1 MTGLLRA
8 LPVSGIRSKQPWFV
22 MSAAKYSTH
31 INSANPFVSHYY
43 SFEADGHH
51 QHPIAIPDGCV
62 DLLFDCDQNEPI
74 AQVCGTA
81 LQAKEIQFERGHRY
95 FGVRFLP
102 GYIPDFL
109 DVSAKE
115 IIDNQIDFLDIMPR
129 AKPIFEQVVEQTD
142 FAKQVAIVSQ
152 FLHAKTASRLSPLT
166 RQLVGKICQQQ
177 GNIQVQQL
185 ERYSGYCSR
194 TIQRQ
199 FLAETGQTPKAFC
212 RAIRCQSAV
221 YNINHSPQLA
231 FSDLA
236 SELGFSDQSH
246 FLREFKKL
254 VSTTPL
260 EYQHRVQHKTYL
272 ERIHCY

>member
-1 MTGLLRA
+1 MTAPLRA
-8 LPVSGIRSKQPWFV
+8 IPVSGIRSKQPWFV
-22 MSAAKYSTH
+22 LSAANYSTL
-31 INSANPFVSHYY
+31 INSANPMVSHYY
-43 SFEADGHH
+43 SFEADG
-51 QHPIAIPDGCV
+51 QRQQPIAIPDGCV
-62 DLLFDCDQNEPI
+62 DLLFDCDQSQPI

-81 LQAKEIQFERGHRY
+81 LQAKAIDFEPGHRY
-95 FGVRFLP
+95 FGVRFQP

-115 IIDNQIDFLDIMPR
+115 IIDNQIDFLDITPKAR
-129 AKPIFEQVVEQTD
+129 PIFEQVVNERD
-142 FAKQVAIVSQ
+142 FAKQVQIVST
-152 FLHAKTASRLSPLT
+152 FLHAQTAARLSPLT
-166 RQLVGKICQQQ
+166 RQLVAKICQQQ
-177 GNIQVQQL
+177 GNIQIQQL
-185 ERYSGYCSR
+185 ERYSGYTSR

-221 YNINHSPQLA
+221 YNINHSPALTFSNLA
-231 FSDLA
+231 F
-236 SELGFSDQSH
+236 ELGFSDQSH

-254 VSTTPL
+254 VSATPL